1 MFENLDEIEKPLN
14 IRRYFMKD
22 PENLIVEE
30 VNKKLS
36 RRDFLKAGAATIT
49 VAAVAGVAACT
60 TTTTATSTSTKTT
73 TMPSSSTTTP
83 TAAPSEVYMFFNQQE
98 AAAVKAIFSRLIPGD
113 ASDPG
118 AVQAGAHIYLDHA
131 LAGFYLA
138 QQAVYRRG
146 LAAVDAYSQTK
157 YKNGFASLTA
167 TQQDAV
173 LTDMQ
178 NGKTTGFYGPSD
190 TDFFNTLIKHVREGT
205 FSDPLYGGNQNAVG
219 WKMEGYPGAQVAY
232 GDNDMVPGSDQSK
245 KTILTLA
252 DEEAIPM
259 PMPQN
264 GF

>member
-1 MFENLDEIEKPLN
+1 
-14 IRRYFMKD
+14 MKD
-22 PENLIVEE
+22 PENLVLEKE
-30 VNKKLS
+30 KKTLT

-60 TTTTATSTSTKTT
+60 TTTTATSTKTT
-73 TMPSSSTTTP
+73 TMTTTP
-83 TAAPSEVYMFFNQQE
+83 PVSPTTTPSGAAPAEVYMFFNQSE
-98 AAAVKAIFSRLIPGD
+98 AAAVKAIFGRLIPGD
-113 ASDPG
+113 SSDPG
-118 AVQAGAHIYLDHA
+118 AVQAGAHVYIDHA
-131 LAGFYLA
+131 LAGFYFS
-138 QQAVYRRG
+138 QQQTYRRG

-157 YKNGFASLTA
+157 YKNVFAALTT

-178 NGKTTGFYGPSD
+178 SGAATGFYGPSPAV
-190 TDFFNTLIKHVREGT
+190 FFGALLQHCREGM

-219 WKMEGYPGAQVAY
+219 WKLEGYPGAQIAY
-232 GDNDMVPGSDQSK
+232 GDNDMAVGSDQSK